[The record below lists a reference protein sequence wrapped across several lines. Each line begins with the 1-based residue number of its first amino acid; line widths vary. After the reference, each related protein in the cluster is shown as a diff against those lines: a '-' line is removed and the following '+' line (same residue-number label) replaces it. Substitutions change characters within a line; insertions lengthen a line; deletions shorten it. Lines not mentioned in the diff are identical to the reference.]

1 MLLNDELEIVVEG
14 KILVF
19 FVSGGFEAHNTL
31 ALVKQVCVLVVERIV
46 DAIAYFKQEVTI
58 VSLVSNRAV
67 QS

>member
-31 ALVKQVCVLVVERIV
+31 TLVEQVCVLVVERIV